1 MTVTAVGSGTLIVR
15 QILTGT
21 GITANTRITAL
32 GTGTGSTGTYI
43 VNTAQNTGL
52 ITITASPYVNI
63 GSTGGST
70 DAIVVAHTH
79 TGTTNADGVHTH
91 NIWGNFDA
99 RVQNSS
105 DGLLAGNG
113 GLTGELGGTNVY
125 GNFNG
130 SGTQMVQNA
139 GSHTHTFTTGSSGS
153 SGTDANMPPYLGIN
167 FIIKT

>member
-1 MTVTAVGSGTLIVR
+1 MTVTAVGSGTLIVA

-79 TGTTNADGVHTH
+79 TATVTDPGHTH
-91 NIWGNFDA
+91 PVDTNNNNDGGTGTIVAGS
-99 RVQNSS
+99 NSS
-105 DGLLAGNG
+105 VVTANRPLAK
-113 GLTGELGGTNVY
+113 
-125 GNFNG
+125 
-130 SGTQMVQNA
+130 QA
-139 GSHTHTFTTGSSGS
+139 FTSISVANSTAGS
-153 SGTDANMPPYLGIN
+153 SGTNANMPPYLGIN